1 MIILVKLLLA
11 HLIGDFILQP
21 KSWVDE
27 KEKLKHRSPKLYV
40 HALLHGLLVLL
51 LLWDLKF
58 WLLALLITI
67 LHFAIDLIKLYCQNK
82 ENKSSW
88 FFIDQALH
96 LVIIFSVVGN
106 IFEARVKLY
115 FLVYKFRY
123 LDIFNR
129 DNFNNRSL
137 CNSCARTYVGMD

>member
-40 HALLHGLLVLL
+40 HAPLHGLLVLL

-58 WLLALLITI
+58 WL
-67 LHFAIDLIKLYCQNK
+67 
-82 ENKSSW
+82 
-88 FFIDQALH
+88 
-96 LVIIFSVVGN
+96 
-106 IFEARVKLY
+106 
-115 FLVYKFRY
+115 
-123 LDIFNR
+123 
-129 DNFNNRSL
+129 
-137 CNSCARTYVGMD
+137 